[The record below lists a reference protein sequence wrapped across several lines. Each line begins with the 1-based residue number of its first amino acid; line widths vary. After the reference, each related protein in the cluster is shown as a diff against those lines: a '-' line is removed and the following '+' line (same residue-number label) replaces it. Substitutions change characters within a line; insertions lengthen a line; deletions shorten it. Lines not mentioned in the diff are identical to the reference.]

1 MPRRLSTLFLAVA
14 VTYGGLAVAV
24 PAAQAASPLQFGRI
38 YYDSPGSDT
47 RTNTSL
53 NAEWAIVK
61 NVTGVTRCL
70 TGWTVRDAAGHI
82 YKFGT
87 FCLGAYKNVYL
98 HTGHG
103 TNTAAHRYWNS
114 GNYIW
119 NNTGDR
125 AYLRTAAGTLMD
137 SCAWSSIGGGYSN
150 C

>member
-1 MPRRLSTLFLAVA
+1 MSRLSTYVVAVA
-14 VTYGGLAVAV
+14 VTFAGLAVGAA
-24 PAAQAASPLQFGRI
+24 PAEAASPLQFGRI

-53 NAEWAIVK
+53 NAEYAIVK

-87 FCLGAYKNVYL
+87 FCLGAYKSVYL

-103 TNTAAHRYWNS
+103 TNTASHRYWNS

-119 NNTGDR
+119 NNTGDK
-125 AYLRTAAGTLMD
+125 ATLVKPNG
-137 SCAWSSIGGGYSN
+137 SIRDTCKWGPSPPAFKK